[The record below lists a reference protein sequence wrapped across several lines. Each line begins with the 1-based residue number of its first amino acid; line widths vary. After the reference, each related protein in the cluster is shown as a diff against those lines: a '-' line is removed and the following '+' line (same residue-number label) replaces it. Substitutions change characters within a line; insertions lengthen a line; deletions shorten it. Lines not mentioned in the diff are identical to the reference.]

1 MGIIVYTVCIYIYIH
16 LYIHTYSY
24 IYRCTYIHT
33 YIYIYV
39 YVCKHMYI
47 YIHTEDLHIC
57 IRTEQQLHKPPLN
70 LLVPYLRELKGL
82 GFRILGFRV

>member
-1 MGIIVYTVCIYIYIH
+1 MGIIVYTVCIYIYTYT
-16 LYIHTYSY
+16 YIHTR
-24 IYRCTYIHT
+24 IYRCTYIH
-33 YIYIYV
+33 IYICI

>member
-1 MGIIVYTVCIYIYIH
+1 MGIIVYTVCIYIYT
-16 LYIHTYSY
+16 LIHTYILVY
-24 IYRCTYIHT
+24 IDVHT
-33 YIYIYV
+33 YIYIYICI